1 MTPPSETEPLQD
13 RVPGPD
19 GELHPT
25 PLPVVPLPQDP
36 FIPRRRLQ
44 AIVQRIWGAQFIRYV
59 MIGVFN
65 TLFGF
70 TSYVVALLLLNK
82 AVPQRFLYLTVVLA
96 SVLTTPVNIT
106 VAYFGYKFVVFRTK
120 GNYLREWFKC
130 FAVYGTGMLPGL
142 FCLSALTRLLQSLL
156 HRHAAALHAALE
168 QVERH
173 LSGKPLLWVEHTAH
187 GKSIAGILAG
197 AIVTAAS
204 TVYSYVGHRK
214 VTFRQKPATQDSAEP
229 VS

>member
-1 MTPPSETEPLQD
+1 MTPSPGSDQLRET
-13 RVPGPD
+13 D
-19 GELHPT
+19 GELRPV

-59 MIGVFN
+59 AIGVFN

-70 TSYVVALLLLNK
+70 TSYVTVLLLLNK
-82 AVPQRFLYLTVVLA
+82 AVPQRYMYLTVVLA
-96 SVLTTPVNIT
+96 SILSTPLNIT
-106 VAYFGYKFVVFRTK
+106 VAYFGYKFVVFRTQ

-142 FCLSALTRLLQSLL
+142 FCLSALTRLTQGLIHS
-156 HRHAAALHAALE
+156 HAPTLHAALE
-168 QVERH
+168 HIEQH
-173 LSGKPLLWVEHTAH
+173 LSGRPLLWIEHTAH
-187 GKSIAGILAG
+187 GKSVAGIIAGAV
-197 AIVTAAS
+197 VTAAS

-214 VTFRQKPATQDSAEP
+214 VTFRQKTP
-229 VS
+229 V